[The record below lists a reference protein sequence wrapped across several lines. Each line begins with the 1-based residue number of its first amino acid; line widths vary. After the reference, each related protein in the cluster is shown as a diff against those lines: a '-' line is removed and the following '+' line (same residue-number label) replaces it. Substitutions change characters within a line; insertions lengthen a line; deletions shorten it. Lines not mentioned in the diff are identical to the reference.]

1 MSGRR
6 ACRVLGQPRAVQRYT
21 ARVRD
26 DEAPLT
32 GRIFDLA
39 AVYGWYGSPRITGM
53 LRNEV
58 WNVNRKRVERIWRQ
72 TGLKVARKQP
82 RRVL

>member
-1 MSGRR
+1 M
-6 ACRVLGQPRAVQRYT
+6 PRAWAAAGGAPVHG
-21 ARVRD
+21 AVRD

-39 AVYGWYGSPRITGM
+39 WVYGRYGSPRITGM
-53 LRNEV
+53 LRNEG
-58 WNVNRKRVERIWRQ
+58 WNVNRKWGERIWRQ